1 MCSVL
6 NSWGWGAEPGFSIFH
21 HTQDFLSPLWLS
33 LTKYTF
39 TLHSGVLLVFPAWE
53 ITSPETSPAPPA
65 LSSPKW
71 F

>member
-6 NSWGWGAEPGFSIFH
+6 QSWGVGRARIGVFH
-21 HTQDFLSPLWLS
+21 HTQDFPSPLWLS

-39 TLHSGVLLVFPAWE
+39 TLHSGVPLAFSAWE
-53 ITSPETSPAPPA
+53 ITSPEPPPAPPA